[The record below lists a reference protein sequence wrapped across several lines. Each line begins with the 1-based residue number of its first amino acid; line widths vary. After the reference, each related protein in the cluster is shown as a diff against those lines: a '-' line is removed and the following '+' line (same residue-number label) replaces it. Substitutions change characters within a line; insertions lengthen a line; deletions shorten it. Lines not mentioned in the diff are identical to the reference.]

1 MEQVILD
8 IMRESLLTIIKSS
21 MPILLTGLLIG
32 LAVSIFQT
40 ATSIQE
46 QTLAFIPKIIAVFLA
61 IILFGPWIINV
72 LSQFTITMFSNFRTL
87 L

>member
-1 MEQVILD
+1 MEQVVLD
-8 IMRESLLTIIKSS
+8 IMREGLLTIIKAA
-21 MPILLTGLLIG
+21 MPILLTGLVIG
-32 LAVSIFQT
+32 LIVSVFQT

-61 IILFGPWIINV
+61 IILFGPWIINI

>member
-1 MEQVILD
+1 MEQVVLD
-8 IMRESLLTIIKSS
+8 IMREGLLTIIKAA
-21 MPILLTGLLIG
+21 MPILLTGLVVGLI
-32 LAVSIFQT
+32 VSVFQT

-61 IILFGPWIINV
+61 IILFGPWIINI